1 MKTLFIIA
9 CCLVLLIPFL
19 SRAQI
24 STLDAYIEEGRH
36 NNLVLK
42 QKNISLDKA
51 MLALQTAK
59 SMYQPSVAL
68 QATYSTASG
77 GRNILLPLGDL
88 MNPVYTTLNQL
99 TNSQNFPQLQNE
111 SINFLPKNYYDARI
125 RTTVPIINTDIGYNK
140 RINEQQVHLQE
151 FEVQTYERE
160 LVKNIKSAYFNFLNA
175 HQAVKIYE
183 SALKLAEES
192 KRVNERL
199 LANGKGLPAYVLR
212 ANSEIEQVRS
222 QVTQAEQQQINA
234 RLYFNALLNRKG
246 ETFIDTLYNADAAL
260 EKATVLL
267 QADPDIQ
274 SREELKSLQQVIAIN
289 ENVIKMNK
297 KFSIPKI
304 SGFLDLGSQAEQMR
318 FNDQSR
324 YLMVGLQFDLPIYT
338 GNRNRIKIKQSQ
350 LELADAS
357 LNRAHVQQ
365 QLEVSSRI
373 AKNNLI
379 AAWQN
384 YHSSLKQLEAAAS
397 YQRLIEKGYKVGS
410 NTYIE
415 TIDARNQ
422 LTTAQLSTLIN
433 KYNVLLAAAELERET
448 ATYPLKK

>member
-1 MKTLFIIA
+1 MKTLFIVA

-24 STLDAYIEEGRH
+24 STLDAYIAEGRH

-212 ANSEIEQVRS
+212 ANSEI
-222 QVTQAEQQQINA
+222 
-234 RLYFNALLNRKG
+234 
-246 ETFIDTLYNADAAL
+246 
-260 EKATVLL
+260 
-267 QADPDIQ
+267 
-274 SREELKSLQQVIAIN
+274 
-289 ENVIKMNK
+289 
-297 KFSIPKI
+297 
-304 SGFLDLGSQAEQMR
+304 
-318 FNDQSR
+318 
-324 YLMVGLQFDLPIYT
+324 
-338 GNRNRIKIKQSQ
+338 
-350 LELADAS
+350 
-357 LNRAHVQQ
+357 
-365 QLEVSSRI
+365 
-373 AKNNLI
+373 
-379 AAWQN
+379 
-384 YHSSLKQLEAAAS
+384 
-397 YQRLIEKGYKVGS
+397 
-410 NTYIE
+410 
-415 TIDARNQ
+415 
-422 LTTAQLSTLIN
+422 
-433 KYNVLLAAAELERET
+433 
-448 ATYPLKK
+448 